1 MLNAQAINFTRG
13 ALDQAQIIVARQVQG
28 NAVVVD
34 AVGGFL
40 APARIGWLR
49 RERNLHRFGHF
60 IYPY

>member
-1 MLNAQAINFTRG
+1 MLNAQAVNFAGG
-13 ALDQAQIIVARQVQG
+13 ALDQAQIIFARQVQG

-40 APARIGWLR
+40 APARVSRLI